1 MTGIMLGRF
10 ICKLCKFNLL
20 CAPTILFNIKGNLNG
35 DDGTYKKK
43 FKHKLDKRNN
53 DEGDGNDLLM
63 ILNDMIIT

>member
-1 MTGIMLGRF
+1 M
-10 ICKLCKFNLL
+10 

-53 DEGDGNDLLM
+53 DEGDGNDENDLLM

>member
-1 MTGIMLGRF
+1 M
-10 ICKLCKFNLL
+10 
-20 CAPTILFNIKGNLNG
+20 CAPTILLNIKGNLNG

-53 DEGDGNDLLM
+53 DEGDENDLLM